1 MHIFQFE
8 EEDAMQKA
16 IALSL
21 AIEKTKVDIVPAVE
35 VTLKKC
41 IVTCTI
47 SACTNSFNFFNLGVL
62 DD

>member
-1 MHIFQFE
+1 MHIFQFEE

-21 AIEKTKVDIVPAVE
+21 AVEKTKVDIVPAVE

-41 IVTCTI
+41 IVTI
-47 SACTNSFNFFNLGVL
+47 SA
-62 DD
+62 